1 VPAGSAYSVD
11 GVKRRR
17 GEEEAASLVA
27 RNLKLRDNRI
37 RRPAILQDPLLGG
50 SLAREYGHKEFVDSA
65 VRTYTQGWDA
75 KEILQAEHVDA
86 LNGPPIP
93 RQHVNS
99 TQTIAAFDFD
109 PVTRTLF
116 CRKSYLPYNYSY
128 CVSFDTLWFSEAP
141 PSNLFLHC

>member
-1 VPAGSAYSVD
+1 MD

-17 GEEEAASLVA
+17 REEETALLVA
-27 RNLKLRDNRI
+27 RNSKLKDNHV

-50 SLAREYGHKEFVDSA
+50 SLAREYGDKKFVDAA

-75 KEILQAEHVDA
+75 REILQAEHIDA
-86 LNGPPIP
+86 LNAPPVP

-109 PVTRTLF
+109 PVTRTLL
-116 CRKSYLPYNYSY
+116 CRKTSLPHNYSCY
-128 CVSFDTLWFSEAP
+128 ISSDTYWISEDLP
-141 PSNLFLHC
+141 FNLLLHC